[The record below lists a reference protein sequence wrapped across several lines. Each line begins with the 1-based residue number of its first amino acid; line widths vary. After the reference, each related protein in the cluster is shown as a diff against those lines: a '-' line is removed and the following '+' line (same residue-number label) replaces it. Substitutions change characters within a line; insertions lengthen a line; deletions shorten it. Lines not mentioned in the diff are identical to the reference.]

1 MIYEVLTVE
10 QQNSAG
16 IAETS
21 VSNDADH
28 KKIDSSTE
36 THVLADVRLLG
47 TVRIKNT
54 SKYSIYFKAFLIYK

>member
-28 KKIDSSTE
+28 KKIDSGTE
-36 THVLADVRLLG
+36 THV
-47 TVRIKNT
+47 
-54 SKYSIYFKAFLIYK
+54 